1 MARIDAAAMEPLTPP
16 RTGARARRPGRVALG
31 RAVLVASLSLCVVTV
46 AIDVHA
52 RLGHSLA
59 YVAGAVALALCGGL
73 LTARCPEHRIAWLM
87 AATGL
92 WSSFAN
98 LIYAYATEAL
108 VERPASLPGGTA
120 AAWLD
125 SWGWVPGIVVFPAL
139 LLLLMPDGHLPT
151 RRWWP
156 VLAFVAGGAV
166 LLAIGAATSEELEI
180 GAGVANPLAAPDAV
194 VGVSLLAGGLLA
206 LAGLGSALA
215 AFLVRYHRAR
225 GELRQQLRWVA
236 VAFCTAA
243 VLVAVGASL
252 WGVVPGIELVPALGV
267 LVLPA
272 GVAVAVLR
280 YRLYDLDLVVNRT
293 AVYAVLTV
301 GVVACYVLVVGL
313 VGSYAT
319 RRGDLVV
326 ALVVTGAVAVG
337 VHPARTRVQRLV
349 NRLMFGERDDP
360 YLALARVGHAL
371 GSALRVDAAL
381 PGAVEAIGRTLALQH
396 VALVVHGADDGPT
409 REVAAYGTPGP
420 EPLVVP
426 LVHQGE
432 HVGDLLLAARPGER
446 LRERD
451 RRLLADLAP
460 QVAAAVHAVA
470 LAEALEAARR
480 RQAALREEE
489 RRRIRR
495 DLHDGL
501 GPALAGLTFTIDA
514 ARNLSATDRDRA
526 DELLAAAT
534 DHVQALMSDVRRL
547 IYGLR
552 PPTLDALGLAAS
564 LRRLGDREATGG
576 TRVVVE
582 APDSLPPL
590 DAAVE
595 VATYRIA
602 QEALT
607 NALRHA
613 GAGTCTVRLAVEAG
627 ALVLTV
633 RDDGS
638 GLAQP
643 GNGVGLHAMRER
655 AAEVGGACDV
665 ACAPGRGTA
674 VTARL
679 PLATAGEAP

>member
-1 MARIDAAAMEPLTPP
+1 M
-16 RTGARARRPGRVALG
+16 
-31 RAVLVASLSLCVVTV
+31 
-46 AIDVHA
+46 
-52 RLGHSLA
+52 
-59 YVAGAVALALCGGL
+59 
-73 LTARCPEHRIAWLM
+73 
-87 AATGL
+87 
-92 WSSFAN
+92 
-98 LIYAYATEAL
+98 
-108 VERPASLPGGTA
+108 
-120 AAWLD
+120 
-125 SWGWVPGIVVFPAL
+125 
-139 LLLLMPDGHLPT
+139 
-151 RRWWP
+151 
-156 VLAFVAGGAV
+156 
-166 LLAIGAATSEELEI
+166 
-180 GAGVANPLAAPDAV
+180 
-194 VGVSLLAGGLLA
+194 
-206 LAGLGSALA
+206 
-215 AFLVRYHRAR
+215 
-225 GELRQQLRWVA
+225 
-236 VAFCTAA
+236 AFCTAA

-319 RRGDLVV
+319 RRADLVV

-337 VHPARTRVQRLV
+337 VHPARARVQRLV

-396 VALVVHGADDGPT
+396 VALVVHGADDAAA

-534 DHVQALMSDVRRL
+534 EHVAGADDRRPPAD
-547 IYGLR
+547 LR
-552 PPTLDALGLAAS
+552 PAPADARRARAGRLPARPRRPGGDRRDARRRRGAGLPAAARCRGRGRDVPHRTGGADQRPAPRRRRDLHGAPRRGGRRAAPDGARRRERPRAAPAAAS
-564 LRRLGDREATGG
+564 GCTRCASGPPRSAVRATSPA
-576 TRVVVE
+576 R
-582 APDSLPPL
+582 
-590 DAAVE
+590 
-595 VATYRIA
+595 
-602 QEALT
+602 
-607 NALRHA
+607 
-613 GAGTCTVRLAVEAG
+613 
-627 ALVLTV
+627 
-633 RDDGS
+633 
-638 GLAQP
+638 
-643 GNGVGLHAMRER
+643 R
-655 AAEVGGACDV
+655 AA
-665 ACAPGRGTA
+665 APR
-674 VTARL
+674 
-679 PLATAGEAP
+679 